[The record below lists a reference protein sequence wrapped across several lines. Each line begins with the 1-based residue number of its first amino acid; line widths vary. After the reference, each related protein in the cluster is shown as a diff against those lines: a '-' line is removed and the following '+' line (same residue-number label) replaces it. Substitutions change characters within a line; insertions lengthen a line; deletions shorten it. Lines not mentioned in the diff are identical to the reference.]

1 MPVASLGASASL
13 YGISQP
19 ELVNADGF
27 LMRPGT
33 ARAYLAMKDAAAA
46 DGLQLAITSAY
57 RDFSRQL
64 AIWNG
69 KAEGKRPLFDASG
82 QAVDIKGLGDD
93 EIVSTIL
100 LWSALPGCSRHHLGT
115 DLDLYDAAHISRDD
129 LKLDTAEYAAGGP
142 CHALACWLDSNAAR
156 FGFFLPY
163 QQGKSGV
170 SPEPWHLS
178 FAPEAEPL
186 IAGFDTAELG
196 RHLKSQPLALKA
208 AVLARLDEL
217 VDRYVRFYATPS
229 FTLDDVL

>member
-1 MPVASLGASASL
+1 MPLGARASI
-13 YGISQP
+13 YGLSQP

-33 ARAYLAMKDAAAA
+33 ARAYLAMKQAAAA
-46 DGLQLAITSAY
+46 DGIAMAITSAY
-57 RDFSRQL
+57 RDFGRQL
-64 AIWNG
+64 TIWNG
-69 KAEGKRPLFDASG
+69 KAEGKRPLFDATG
-82 QAVDIKGLGDD
+82 QPIDISALSND

-115 DLDLYDAAHISRDD
+115 DLDLYDAGNISRDA
-129 LKLDTAEYAAGGP
+129 LQLNTAEYSQGGP
-142 CHALACWLDSNAAR
+142 CHALACWLDQNAAR

-170 SPEPWHLS
+170 SPEPWHIS

-186 IAGFDTAELG
+186 QAAFDTAELC
-196 RHLKSQPLALKA
+196 RHLQTQPLALKD
-208 AVLARLDEL
+208 AVLVRLDEL
-217 VDRYVRFYATPS
+217 VDRYVRYYAPPT